1 MKSLCIVLAVIGGC
15 IGIVAGFIRSFA
27 GPSSATYRNST
38 IALIAGMAIIGITAF
53 VYSRS

>member
-53 VYSRS
+53 LYSLS